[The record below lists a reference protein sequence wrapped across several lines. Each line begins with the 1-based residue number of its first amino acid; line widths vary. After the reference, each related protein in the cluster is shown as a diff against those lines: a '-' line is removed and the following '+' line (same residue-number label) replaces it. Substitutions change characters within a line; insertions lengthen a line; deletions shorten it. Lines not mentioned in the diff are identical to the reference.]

1 MSLTSFLK
9 DADEVRIVLEQT
21 FEKPEIGITKE
32 WLAEPQTANYAL
44 IGTAFDYV
52 LRFWLEREY
61 SQVESKPW
69 VAHQGLNLAQL
80 MEMETTTEDSRDFS
94 EVIASIEQSHQ
105 EYLETGDM
113 TGELLASTL
122 DLARFDWIYR
132 SGRPPENLGEAL
144 EGDIEDLRRLY
155 DIIPRD
161 EFRGRITYC
170 SIPRLGPRHVW

>member
-9 DADEVRIVLEQT
+9 DADEVRIVLDQT

-32 WLAEPQTANYAL
+32 RLAEPQTANYAL

-113 TGELLASTL
+113 TGELLALSL
-122 DLARFDWIYR
+122 DLPPGGGRTVTSYSKPYQTVFGLAR
-132 SGRPPENLGEAL
+132 
-144 EGDIEDLRRLY
+144 LRLAGVL
-155 DIIPRD
+155 P
-161 EFRGRITYC
+161 
-170 SIPRLGPRHVW
+170 LLL